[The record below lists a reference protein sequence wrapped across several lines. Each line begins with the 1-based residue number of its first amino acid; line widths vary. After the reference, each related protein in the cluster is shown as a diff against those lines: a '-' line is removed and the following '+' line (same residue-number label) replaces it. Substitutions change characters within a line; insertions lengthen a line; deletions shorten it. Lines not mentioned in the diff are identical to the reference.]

1 MANYNDMSK
10 LSLKQSLAYPQ
21 ASTPSVNR
29 REAVIAVMG
38 ATGSGKTTLI
48 NSASGGSLRVGR
60 GLQSCTSTV
69 QLSETFELHGRQVT
83 LIDTPGFDD
92 TTKSDA
98 DILKMIAAFLATM
111 YEHKQTLAGVIY
123 IHRISDFRVGGI
135 SRRNFKMFREL
146 CGDSTLKNV
155 VIVTNMWGEVG
166 KDVGEAREAELARED
181 KFFKPV
187 LEKGAQLVR
196 HDNTTETARA
206 ILLHLIENKPL
217 PLRIQT
223 ELVDQGKSLSQTA
236 AGAELNRELMEQI
249 RRHEREMREL
259 QKEMQDA
266 IRQKDEETRRELE
279 VETKKLQ
286 AEMNRVQNDA
296 QKLVSDYTNQK
307 AELEQRMEQARLAAE
322 AEAAEQRR
330 QIQLLQQKLTE
341 NANASMSEREGLQ
354 RQLNEAIQRY
364 NQPRG
369 GFFAMIGRAID
380 SFLGW

>member
-10 LSLKQSLAYPQ
+10 LSLKQSLAHPQ
-21 ASTPSVNR
+21 ALTPSVNR

-38 ATGSGKTTLI
+38 ATGSGKTTFI

-69 QLSETFELHGRQVT
+69 QLSEAFELHGRQVT